1 MQFSY
6 TPLMSQYEVVLVP
19 SYLVSHVKSIIQQY
33 SFQPQG
39 YIPSLESMGSNQ
51 HGLHDLLKSA
61 VSISNPVVPM
71 NMPHSVQQLIQQPVQ
86 QPIQQ
91 PVQQPIQQLIQ
102 QPVQQPVQQPIQQPI
117 QQPVQQL
124 VKQPVQELSKK
135 IEINKN
141 QTRFSDHTVCLN
153 WMTGKCTDSRCI
165 YDHFYSSIFKTQ
177 LCKFWESGTCKYKI
191 EECRYAH
198 GKNDIFNMKN
208 EYNNYYK
215 ESSYSKDLYP
225 KRSRSR
231 SRERSFTSKPSYY
244 VDKSPD
250 KNLNYFK
257 K

>member
-19 SYLVSHVKSIIQQY
+19 SHLVSYVKSIIQQY

-51 HGLHDLLKSA
+51 HGIHDLLKSA

-71 NMPHSVQQLIQQPVQ
+71 NMPHSVQQLIQH
-86 QPIQQ
+86 
-91 PVQQPIQQLIQ
+91 
-102 QPVQQPVQQPIQQPI
+102 PVQQPIQQPI
-117 QQPVQQL
+117 QQPVQQPVQQPIQQL

-135 IEINKN
+135 IEINKS

-208 EYNNYYK
+208 QYTNYYK

-231 SRERSFTSKPSYY
+231 SRERSFSTKPSYY

-250 KNLNYFK
+250 KNVNY
-257 K
+257 